1 MKEATFLQKLRCPY
15 VWMTAAATAFASPLS
30 VLADDKD
37 VTNVTNKVGNGANPD
52 FSGAATPVVTL
63 INNLLGPII
72 SVVAAL
78 GAIYCV
84 FLGVKLAKAE
94 EPQEREKAKMAL
106 KNAIIGCFLI
116 FVLIVVMRIML
127 PQLIGW
133 VNANKG
139 GSGAGDIAPAY

>member
-15 VWMTAAATAFASPLS
+15 VWMTAASAALASPLR
-30 VLADDKD
+30 VLAEEDKKPD
-37 VTNVTNKVGNGANPD
+37 GANPD
-52 FSGAATPVVTL
+52 FSGAATPVVNL
-63 INNLLGPII
+63 INSLLGPII

-106 KNAIIGCFLI
+106 KNAIIGFFLI

-127 PQLIGW
+127 PQLIAW

-139 GSGAGDIAPAY
+139 GSGAGNINPSY